1 MIRMFLEWRIERLT
15 IEIAMLEKKVETLIT
30 LQNACNRAIHHDDIV
45 LSTCDLAIAKTK
57 KDILQAKLDNQ

>member
-15 IEIAMLEKKVETLIT
+15 IEIAMLEVKIKSLREWGERVG
-30 LQNACNRAIHHDDIV
+30 RSMYVDRIV
-45 LSTCDLAIAKTK
+45 LSECDLVIAKTK